1 MLAKRKVEVFTA
13 GCPICDEAVK
23 MVKDTACESCEVIVY
38 NLKDPK
44 VATIGL
50 EKARGY
56 GIRRLPTV
64 VVDGRIASCCAVGG
78 PTVEGLSATGIGTPR

>member
-1 MLAKRKVEVFTA
+1 MSAKRKVEVFIA
-13 GCPICDEAVK
+13 GCPVCNEAVK
-23 MVKDTACESCEVIVY
+23 LVKDTACESCEVTVY

-44 VATIGL
+44 GATIGL

-64 VVDGRIASCCAVGG
+64 VVDGRVASCCAVGG
-78 PTVEGLSATGIGTPR
+78 PTVEGLRATGVGTTR